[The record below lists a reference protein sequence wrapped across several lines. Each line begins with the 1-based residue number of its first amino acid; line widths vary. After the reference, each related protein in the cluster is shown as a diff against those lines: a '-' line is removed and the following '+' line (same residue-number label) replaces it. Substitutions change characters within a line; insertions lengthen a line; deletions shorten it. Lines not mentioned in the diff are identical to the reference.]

1 MSRELSPSVIGL
13 LIGAA
18 LGVVAVAFGFWAMV
32 LVALLAAIGYGI
44 GRAIEGKLDVRGVA
58 DALRGRRS
66 S

>member
-1 MSRELSPSVIGL
+1 MSPSVIGL